1 MDADADPHG
10 ARVRLEQA
18 GFRPEEEANY
28 QGAHFGWQRFI
39 GGLEEVVAGLE

>member
-1 MDADADPHG
+1 MEPHFDR

-18 GFRPEEEANY
+18 AFRPEEEANY

-39 GGLEEVVAGLE
+39 GGLEEVVGLD